1 MKKSKSTFGKNFIT
15 KRYLNSKFDK
25 KLNQNYNNIIKNI
38 TLNLDNTKDSFH
50 SLSKNFK
57 FNFKIKEIEKF
68 KKFKTVM
75 IIGMGGSILGAQAI
89 YSFLNKKIK
98 KEFYFFDNLDE
109 DKILQIKKKKDLT
122 KYFLLLYLNR
132 VTQLKHYQIFLI

>member
-98 KEFYFFDNLDE
+98 KEFYF
-109 DKILQIKKKKDLT
+109 
-122 KYFLLLYLNR
+122 
-132 VTQLKHYQIFLI
+132 LII